1 MEIKDAAIKCRYCQS
16 DLQGSTQ
23 APQPKARVGETAVA
37 FSHSGQ
43 RFILGYGQDFFGI
56 WDRERPGAPIWHAPR
71 TNTGWDAAWN
81 QFSAWEP
88 RMVEVPRTASPTG
101 PGLRPAGR
109 YIPLRNPA
117 AIIGILLALSM
128 LGALIALV
136 GWILVLAGTIIPWRD
151 NASAAEAVNILWAV
165 VIGIVWII
173 WQYRARSNLLPLGAK
188 KTRLGP
194 GWTIAGWLIPVANL
208 VMPCLTMHDTA
219 RGSTEVAQKAAGP
232 ARRLGGLVAIWW
244 SAWIGRLVVFV
255 IAISLDGDGNISL
268 GRLRWEAVAWIAQDL
283 LILVSGVAAIALVRA
298 VSEAQA
304 GAHSAQDAIARSDQL
319 QFSGA
324 TVIR

>member
-1 MEIKDAAIKCRYCQS
+1 MEVKDAAIKCRYCQS

-23 APQPKARVGETAVA
+23 ALQPKARVGETAVA

-56 WDRERPGAPIWHAPR
+56 WDRERPGAPIWRAPR

-88 RMVEVPRTASPTG
+88 RMVEVPRTSSPTG
-101 PGLRPAGR
+101 LGLRPAGR

-117 AIIGILLALSM
+117 TITGILLALSM

-136 GWILVLAGTIIPWRD
+136 GWILVLAGTIIPWRS
-151 NASAAEAVNILWAV
+151 NASGAEAANFLWVTAVGTVWILWEHRARANISPLGGRELRFGPKWAIAAWLTPLANLILPFLTMRDLVDATSGLPAAEPWLA
-165 VIGIVWII
+165 
-173 WQYRARSNLLPLGAK
+173 
-188 KTRLGP
+188 TRG
-194 GWTIAGWLIPVANL
+194 
-208 VMPCLTMHDTA
+208 
-219 RGSTEVAQKAAGP
+219 
-232 ARRLGGLVAIWW
+232 RRTLAIWW
-244 SAWIGRLVVFV
+244 AACIGRFPLF
-255 IAISLDGDGNISL
+255 ILAGLLDGNGDTPL
-268 GRLRWEAVAWIAQDL
+268 GRLRWEAVAWIGQDL

-319 QFSGA
+319 EISGA